1 MFAIDNEVTDTAS
14 SVGDWQQMS
23 TRGVNVK
30 KHPRHKIWD
39 SPSEGTG
46 QNDAHPEHGMR
57 GELPA
62 ILSVKRGKLRFTI

>member
-1 MFAIDNEVTDTAS
+1 
-14 SVGDWQQMS
+14 MS

-46 QNDAHPEHGMR
+46 QN
-57 GELPA
+57 
-62 ILSVKRGKLRFTI
+62 